1 MSEQTDAMIAS
12 LVYKYIIYIYIRYI
26 SIYLSICL
34 SVCLSIY
41 LSIYLSLIVTLYD
54 LMVSEFWF
62 LPSFEGVK

>member
-12 LVYKYIIYIYIRYI
+12 LVYKYIYIYMIYIY
-26 SIYLSICL
+26 
-34 SVCLSIY
+34 IY